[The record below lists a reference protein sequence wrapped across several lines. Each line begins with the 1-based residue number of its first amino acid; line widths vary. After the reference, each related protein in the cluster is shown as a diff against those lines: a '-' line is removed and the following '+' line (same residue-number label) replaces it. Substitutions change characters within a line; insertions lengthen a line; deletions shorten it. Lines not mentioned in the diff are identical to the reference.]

1 MTSTPPL
8 PSPTTRWVLLS
19 LLVVSI
25 LVNYIDRGALSVA
38 VPSMELEFSLSDS
51 QKGLLLSA
59 FFWTYALLQLPAGWL
74 VDRYDVKWV
83 YAGGY
88 LIWTIATALTGFVNG
103 FAMLIAARLL
113 LGIGESAAYPAIS
126 RLIVENY
133 PENQRGTANSLIDA
147 GTKIGPALS
156 ILAGG
161 LLVDQFGW
169 RPLFIVLGLGGFFW
183 LGPWIRLIPS
193 RPRQNQSS
201 TAAAAAT
208 HKQGDTKAP
217 VDRPSTIQVL
227 LNPSVWGTS
236 LGMFA
241 LGYVWYFLLTW
252 LPSYLMDV
260 HKFDLK
266 ETAVLA
272 ALPFLAMAASSVLSG
287 WTADRWI
294 ARGGSTTLVR
304 KGIALGGFLLAAGLL
319 VAASLAASSTLCVVL
334 LIATC
339 CALGMFTANVW
350 AMTQTMAGPA
360 AGSWTGIQNCIGN
373 MGGIVSPL
381 VAGWT
386 VEATGSYQTAFYA
399 AAIVMIL
406 GATAYLTLVGPIQQ
420 VQWKQELP
428 A

>member
-1 MTSTPPL
+1 L
-8 PSPTTRWVLLS
+8 VL
-19 LLVVSI
+19 SI

-38 VPSMELEFSLSDS
+38 VPSMELEFSMSDS
-51 QKGLLLSA
+51 EKGLLLSA

-74 VDRYDVKWV
+74 VDRFDVKWV

-103 FAMLIAARLL
+103 FALLIAARLL

-133 PENQRGTANSLIDA
+133 PEHQRGTANSLIDA

-169 RPLFIVLGLGGFFW
+169 RPLFVVLGLGGLLW
-183 LGPWIRLIPS
+183 LVPWVRWIPS
-193 RPRQNQSS
+193 RPKQNQAS
-201 TAAAAAT
+201 AT
-208 HKQGDTKAP
+208 PTEKLDG
-217 VDRPSTIQVL
+217 PSIVQVL

-272 ALPFLAMAASSVLSG
+272 ALPFLAMAVSSVLSG
-287 WTADRWI
+287 WTADRLI
-294 ARGGSTTLVR
+294 SRGGSPTLVR

-319 VAASLAASSTLCVVL
+319 VAAALSDSSTLCVVL

-373 MGGIVSPL
+373 MGGITSPL

-386 VEATGSYQTAFYA
+386 VEASGSYQTAFYA
-399 AAIVMIL
+399 AAIVMTL
-406 GATAYLTLVGPIQQ
+406 GAAAYLTLVGPIKP
-420 VQWKQELP
+420 VPWKQESP

>member
-1 MTSTPPL
+1 MPPDPAL
-8 PSPTTRWVLLS
+8 PAARTRWVLLA

-38 VPSMELEFSLSDS
+38 IPSMEAEFSLSDS
-51 QKGLLLSA
+51 QKGMLLSA

-83 YAGGY
+83 YAAGY
-88 LIWTIATALTGFVNG
+88 LVWTIATALTGLVNG
-103 FAMLIAARLL
+103 FVLLIAARLL

-133 PENQRGTANSLIDA
+133 PEHQRGTANALIDA

-169 RPLFIVLGLGGFFW
+169 RALFLVLGVGGVFW
-183 LGPWIRLIPS
+183 LLPWIRLIPN
-193 RPRQNQSS
+193 RPKQVVVDADEAPQDLQRPP
-201 TAAAAAT
+201 TAT
-208 HKQGDTKAP
+208 
-217 VDRPSTIQVL
+217 VL
-227 LNPSVWGTS
+227 LHRSVWGTS
-236 LGMFA
+236 LGMFS

-252 LPSYLMDV
+252 LPSYLMDT
-260 HKFDLK
+260 HGFDLK
-266 ETAVLA
+266 AIALLA
-272 ALPFLAMAASSVLSG
+272 ALPFLAMAVATVMAG
-287 WTADRWI
+287 MAADRLI
-294 ARGGSTTLVR
+294 TRGGSPTVVR
-304 KGIALGGFLLAAGLL
+304 KGFALSGFVLAAGCL
-319 VAASLAASSTLCVVL
+319 VAASLVDSSTVCVAL
-334 LIATC
+334 LVAAC
-339 CALGMFTANVW
+339 CALGMFTGNVW

-373 MGGIVSPL
+373 MGGVTSPL

-386 VEATGSYQTAFYA
+386 VQQTGSYQTAFYA
-399 AAIVMIL
+399 AAAVML
-406 GATAYLTLVGPIQQ
+406 VGTAAYLLLVGPIAPVRWSKGLQ
-420 VQWKQELP
+420 